1 MAEPTKFWYLKQ
13 FNLFSEL
20 TRDEMRMMADMTTMS
35 PFPEK
40 EILFFPGDTPD
51 SVFLLKEGHVKI
63 SRMMEDGRKLTLD
76 ILNPG
81 EIFGESAILGTDA
94 ERDDRRDGGN
104 PAESMDGRERD
115 TMAEA
120 ITPVIVCVATK
131 ERFGEFLKRRPDL
144 VFRVTKW
151 MGFRLKKIETRLESL
166 IFKSVPARLA
176 ELLVRLADEYGKPSK
191 KGTEIGLKLT
201 HQELSELIAST
212 RETTSAIIGDFRD
225 KKWIDTE
232 GRKIIVLNRQGLVKA
247 S

>member
-1 MAEPTKFWYLKQ
+1 MSELTKFWYLKQ
-13 FNLFSEL
+13 FNLFSQLSRE
-20 TRDEMRMMADMTTMS
+20 EMRMMADMTTMS

-40 EILFFPGDTPD
+40 EVLYFPGDPPE

-63 SRMMEDGRKLTLD
+63 SRLLSDGRKLTLD

-81 EIFGESAILGTDA
+81 ELFGESAITSSD
-94 ERDDRRDGGN
+94 
-104 PAESMDGRERD
+104 SERD

-120 ITPVIVCVATK
+120 LTPVIVCVATK
-131 ERFGEFLKRRPDL
+131 ERFGDFLKRRPDL

-191 KGTEIGLKLT
+191 RGTAIGLKLT

-212 RETTSAIIGDFRD
+212 RETTSAIIGGFRD
-225 KKWIDTE
+225 KKLIDTE
-232 GRKIIVLNRQGLVKA
+232 GRKIVVLNRQGLAKV

>member
-1 MAEPTKFWYLKQ
+1 MTELTKFWYLKQ

-20 TRDEMRMMADMTTMS
+20 SREEMQMMADMTTMS

-40 EILFFPGDTPD
+40 GILFFPGDTPD

-63 SRMMEDGRKLTLD
+63 SRMVEDGRKLTLD

-81 EIFGESAILGTDA
+81 EIFGESAITGSDT
-94 ERDDRRDGGN
+94 
-104 PAESMDGRERD
+104 ERD

-120 ITPVIVCVATK
+120 LTPVIVCVATK
-131 ERFGEFLKRRPDL
+131 ERFGDFLRRRPDL

-191 KGTEIGLKLT
+191 RGTEIGLKLT

-212 RETTSAIIGDFRD
+212 RETTSAIIGQFRD
-225 KKWIDTE
+225 KKLIDSE
-232 GRKIIVLNRQGLVKA
+232 GRKIIVLNHQGLTKV